1 MPRQVHGLFLNS
13 IGATMNS
20 QEMKQ
25 HVLQALIEAGWEP
38 VTELS
43 MQATEY
49 VAQKRFATSVGT
61 KVALATFRDV
71 TDECCRVGGEYLSE
85 GTNVLSTGTAYI
97 LYMLKPETA
106 RALDAPLY
114 RHALRENVTENDLRE
129 CALAFAAEAEKR
141 IGESF
146 AVRLMRRNLAKAS

>member
-1 MPRQVHGLFLNS
+1 MPRQGHGLFLNS

-38 VTELS
+38 VSELS
-43 MQATEY
+43 MQATVY

-71 TDECCRVGGEYLSE
+71 TDECCCVGGEYLSE

-97 LYMLKPETA
+97 LYMQRPEMA
-106 RALDAPLY
+106 PDAPLF
-114 RHALRENVTENDLRE
+114 RHALRENVTDNDLRK
-129 CALAFAAEAEKR
+129 CAMAFAAEAELR